1 VPTTSHGWRS
11 LFWFGAAPPVL
22 IIAFRYSLPETNAY
36 QVMAAEREARFIA
49 GTSNIKNA
57 GLRSWLGTVWADI
70 KRNWVLFI
78 FMIVLMTG
86 FNSCSHGSQD
96 LYPTFL
102 KNRTPHQPIH
112 DREIPLTL
120 CYRSRTGANRRHGH
134 ICSRPDRR
142 THWRYITR
150 IY

>member
-1 VPTTSHGWRS
+1 MGYLLAAIFYRAVISRLLSFSTLKLMLSQLVPTTSHGWRS
-11 LFWFGAAPPVL
+11 LFWFGAGPPVF
-22 IIAFRYSLPETNAY
+22 IIVFRIFLPETNAY

-49 GTSNIKNA
+49 GTSNVKNA

-78 FMIVLMTG
+78 FMVVLMTG

-102 KNRTPHQPIH
+102 KNRM
-112 DREIPLTL
+112 
-120 CYRSRTGANRRHGH
+120 
-134 ICSRPDRR
+134 SRPIKYDGKRR
-142 THWRYITR
+142 LTSM
-150 IY
+150 